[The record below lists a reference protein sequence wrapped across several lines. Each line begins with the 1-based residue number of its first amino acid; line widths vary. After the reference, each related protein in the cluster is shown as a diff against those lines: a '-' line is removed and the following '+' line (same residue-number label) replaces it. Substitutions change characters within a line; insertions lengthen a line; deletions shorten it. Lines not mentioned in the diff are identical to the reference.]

1 MSTIRIGD
9 IPSLPEL
16 VREAASE
23 FSNASALE
31 SARDPGVG
39 LTYAGLLEQVHR
51 GSSIL
56 RKLDLAKG
64 DRVLLALEARP
75 EWAVAFFAILEAGLV
90 AVPLP
95 QETEPRAA
103 ATIAA
108 NAQARAAVLSDRTA
122 VMAPHLGSIA
132 RIPLEELLGGEV
144 GPGRLVGSGRQ
155 DLAVLAFTSGSTDR
169 PRAVELTHA
178 NLLSNLDS
186 LLQARRAAPGDALLS
201 MLPPAHLFELMG
213 GLLGPLACGAR
224 VVYAA
229 SLLPNRLVKALRV
242 HRITHALAVP
252 ALVDCLYEEVLSQ
265 LVEMGVVE
273 PERTHQGLAE
283 TAARLESE
291 TDEENLRQIRS
302 GVRAQI
308 GAPFGTLIVG
318 GAAID
323 PFMARI
329 LSALGIRMEV
339 GYGLTEASPIV
350 SVGFSDQ
357 CPSGSVGRPLP
368 GVAVRIA
375 ANGEILL
382 RGPSVMRGYWQ
393 APQATAAALA
403 GGWLRTG
410 DSGRLDDDGHLFIT
424 GRLKE
429 AMVTSAGET
438 IYPEEAESY
447 YESPLFAELCVT
459 ALSAKDGNDLPT
471 LFVVAASPGIPD
483 HDLEE
488 AFADLRASAP
498 ARLRLARMVRLPD
511 PLPRTAT
518 GKVRRRALAQSF
530 AVQGSRT

>member
-1 MSTIRIGD
+1 MRIPD
-9 IPSLPEL
+9 IPSLPGL

-23 FSNASALE
+23 FSDALALE
-31 SARDPGVG
+31 STRDPGAG
-39 LTYAGLLEQVHR
+39 LTYTGLLEQVHR
-51 GSSIL
+51 GCSTL
-56 RKLDLAKG
+56 RNLDLAAG
-64 DRVLLALEARP
+64 DRVLLAVEPRP
-75 EWAVAFFAILEAGLV
+75 EWAVSFFAILGAGLV

-95 QETEPRAA
+95 HETSSQAA
-103 ATIAA
+103 AAIAA

-122 VMAPHLGSIA
+122 GLAADLGAIA
-132 RIPLEELLGGEV
+132 RVPLQELLGGED
-144 GPGRLVGSGRQ
+144 GPRGLVDSDRQ

-186 LLQARRAAPGDALLS
+186 LLQVRGAAPGDALLS

-213 GLLGPLACGAR
+213 GLLGPLACGVR
-224 VVYAA
+224 VVYAS

-242 HRITHALAVP
+242 HRITRALAVP
-252 ALVDCLYEEVLSQ
+252 ALVDCLYEEVLAQ
-265 LVEMGVVE
+265 LVETGIVE
-273 PERTHQGLAE
+273 PERTSQGLAE
-283 TAARLESE
+283 TAARIESE
-291 TDEENLRQIRS
+291 TDEEDLRQVLS

-308 GAPFGTLIVG
+308 GAAFRTLIIG
-318 GAAID
+318 GAAVD
-323 PFMARI
+323 PSMARI

-350 SVGFSDQ
+350 TVGFSDQ
-357 CPSGSVGRPLP
+357 SPTGSVGRPLP

-375 ANGEILL
+375 ANGEILV
-382 RGPSVMRGYWQ
+382 RGPSVMRGYWK

-429 AMVTSAGET
+429 TMVTSAGET
-438 IYPEEAESY
+438 IYPEEVEPY
-447 YESPLFAELCVT
+447 YECPLFVELCVT
-459 ALSAKDGNDLPT
+459 SLPGEHGNDLPT
-471 LFVVAASPGIPD
+471 LFVVPASPNLPD

-498 ARLRLARMVRLPD
+498 ARLRVARMVRLSG

-518 GKVRRRALAQSF
+518 GKVRRRALAQGF
-530 AVQGSRT
+530 AQQEART